1 MPPDTGTS
9 WPGDYQGNT
18 IRNRFQR
25 LLDSQPDGREADN
38 HFKTLL
44 LAHLLMD
51 GLDKSDKQPETL

>member
-1 MPPDTGTS
+1 MPPDTGSS
-9 WPGDYQGNT
+9 WPVDYQGKT

-25 LLDSQPDGREADN
+25 LLDSQPGDMQADD

-51 GLDKSDKQPETL
+51 GQDKLDRKPEIL